1 MISEKK
7 KMLVKLG
14 AYYEK
19 SLSDDQIQMYSGQ
32 LEEFLTDE
40 ECSIACKKYIDTPT
54 NEFFPRPISKL
65 ISIIKTP
72 VTTED
77 QSLDDVT
84 KICDAVSKFGWTG
97 FTEAQNYIG
106 PRGWE
111 VVRRIGGWQYLCQE
125 LGVNISITTFQAQA
139 RETLKSLKRIS
150 EVTTGDNLQIESM
163 PKNLIDFKLREI
175 EK

>member
-1 MISEKK
+1 MTHRELVLRLAAHFKTKLEDVFAVADAEYAENQTSVAEFQLACDLFKK
-7 KMLVKLG
+7 D
-14 AYYEK
+14 
-19 SLSDDQIQMYSGQ
+19 SR
-32 LEEFLTDE
+32 
-40 ECSIACKKYIDTPT
+40 
-54 NEFFPRPISKL
+54 NEFYPKNIQRVIDFVKKPIS
-65 ISIIKTP
+65 
-72 VTTED
+72 TED

-97 FTEAQNYIG
+97 FNEAKNYIG
-106 PRGWE
+106 IRGWE

-150 EVTTGDNLQIESM
+150 EVKSDDNLQIESM